1 MYPVLDLR
9 CFEQDLHWYMR
20 MLEEV
25 VIEALGALG
34 LRGER
39 VAGLTGVWVGGRKVA
54 AVGVRARRWVTY
66 HGLALNVTTDLA
78 PFDHIV
84 PCGIH
89 SRGVTS
95 VKDLLLAQRALRE
108 QEDMLDDAALLE
120 RAAQALLES
129 FASIFDVRFQVNV

>member
-1 MYPVLDLR
+1 MR

-25 VIEALGALG
+25 VIEALGGLG

-39 VAGLTGVWVGGRKVA
+39 VEGLTGVWVGGRKVA
-54 AVGVRARRWVTY
+54 AIGVRARRWVTY

-84 PCGIH
+84 PCGIQD
-89 SRGVTS
+89 RGVTS
-95 VKDLLLAQRALRE
+95 VKEL
-108 QEDMLDDAALLE
+108 LLE
-120 RAAQALLES
+120 RKGEGASLDEGQLLDQVAAALLES
-129 FASIFDVRFQVNV
+129 FASIFNVNYCVID